1 MRAHIVNPG
10 RPESCR
16 PLTAT
21 RDLLQCRVADAT
33 LGEVIAR
40 RLLEAGFEHSGPNPR
55 ETAGAFSVWVRGDA
69 WLSAETLDRLRRA
82 AGPCVLYGA
91 GGREF
96 AWIGVD
102 PSPPTDG
109 ERLSS
114 SPDDFP
120 VLYAWD
126 LLRVNEIVLDGLTAD
141 RILGEVA
148 DGVRWE
154 GRLHLGAGSRLL
166 PGVHIEGNAIVGR
179 DCKIGPNCYLRGATT
194 IGDRCR
200 IGHAVEIKNSIIGH
214 GTSIGHL
221 SYCGD
226 SILGEGVNFGAGTI
240 TANLRHDGA
249 PQRCMIDG
257 TPIDTGRKK
266 FGAVVGDGVHTG
278 IHTGIYPGRTLGP
291 NATTRPG
298 ELVRRNIP

>member
-1 MRAHIVNPG
+1 
-10 RPESCR
+10 
-16 PLTAT
+16 
-21 RDLLQCRVADAT
+21 
-33 LGEVIAR
+33 
-40 RLLEAGFEHSGPNPR
+40 
-55 ETAGAFSVWVRGDA
+55 
-69 WLSAETLDRLRRA
+69 
-82 AGPCVLYGA
+82 
-91 GGREF
+91 
-96 AWIGVD
+96 
-102 PSPPTDG
+102 
-109 ERLSS
+109 
-114 SPDDFP
+114 
-120 VLYAWD
+120 
-126 LLRVNEIVLDGLTAD
+126 LTAD